1 MKDEADKD
9 KNSTEYGSDEYLR
22 RAAEV
27 YKEGWGKVS
36 SENPPSLKGPAIF
49 VLAEAALLLG
59 LIYGMGS
66 GYFDKQLKKE
76 AQRAQRQY
84 VVLEKLADLDS
95 DGKLSGIERAL
106 MHERLEKDKLHYY
119 DANWGDIQLNS
130 NFWSYSETYRI
141 ESAIKRYQ
149 ADKDKNKTK

>member
-36 SENPPSLKGPAIF
+36 SKNPPSLRSRVIG
-49 VLAEAALLLG
+49 VLCGTALCIG
-59 LIYGMGS
+59 LYS
-66 GYFDKQLKKE
+66 TDVYYDKQLKKE

-84 VVLEKLADLDS
+84 VVLEKLADLDG

-106 MHERLEKDKLHYY
+106 MHERLDRDKLHHH
-119 DANWGDIQLNS
+119 DANWGDMQINS
-130 NFWSYSETYRI
+130 NFCSYRETYRI
-141 ESAIKRYQ
+141 ESAIKRYK
-149 ADKDKNKTK
+149 ADKDKNKTR